1 MTATAVRRDST
12 SVMPAGRERQLLT
25 FALLI
30 ATATVAFETQVVT
43 VALPSITGELQGIS
57 LYPWV
62 FSGYLLMSTITAPLY
77 GKLADVFGRRPLF
90 FFGFT
95 VFMTGT
101 FLCGAST
108 SMPLLVGARV
118 IQGLGAGAILPLVLT
133 VLGLSLIHI

>member
-62 FSGYLLMSTITAPLY
+62 FSGYLLMSTITA
-77 GKLADVFGRRPLF
+77 
-90 FFGFT
+90 
-95 VFMTGT
+95 
-101 FLCGAST
+101 
-108 SMPLLVGARV
+108 
-118 IQGLGAGAILPLVLT
+118 
-133 VLGLSLIHI
+133 